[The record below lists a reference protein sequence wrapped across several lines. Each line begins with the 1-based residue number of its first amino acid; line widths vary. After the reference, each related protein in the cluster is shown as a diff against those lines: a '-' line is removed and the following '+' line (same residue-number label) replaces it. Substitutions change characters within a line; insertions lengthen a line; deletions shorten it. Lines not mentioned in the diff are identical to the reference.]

1 MTMGATMSTAMA
13 LPAELTIYT
22 AAQTRQG
29 LLERLLADDGAS
41 EQPFVVDGSA
51 VAEVDGAGVQLLVS
65 LSRSLLA
72 QGRRLAIAA
81 PAEALASACVALGA
95 ASLVE
100 AP

>member
-1 MTMGATMSTAMA
+1 MTAGVAHPG

-22 AAQTRQG
+22 AAQTRLE
-29 LLERLLADDGAS
+29 LLEWLGAAPDDAG
-41 EQPFVVDGSA
+41 EPFVIDGSA
-51 VAEVDGAGVQLLVS
+51 VTEVDGAGVQLLVA

-81 PAEALASACVALGA
+81 PAEALASACVVLGA
-95 ASLVE
+95 ASLME

>member
-1 MTMGATMSTAMA
+1 MTTAMA

-22 AAQTRQG
+22 AAQTRQCM
-29 LLERLLADDGAS
+29 LERLGADDGPGAA
-41 EQPFVVDGSA
+41 PFVVDGSA
-51 VAEVDGAGVQLLVS
+51 VAEIDGAGVQLLVA

-81 PAEALASACVALGA
+81 PAETLASACVALGA